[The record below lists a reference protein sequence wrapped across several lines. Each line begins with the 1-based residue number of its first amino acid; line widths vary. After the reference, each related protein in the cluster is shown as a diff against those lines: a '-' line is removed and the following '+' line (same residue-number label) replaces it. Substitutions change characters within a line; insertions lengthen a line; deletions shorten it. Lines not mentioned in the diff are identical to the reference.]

1 MLHLFNKVYL
11 ELDDKIELNLDRAVI
26 GPNGVV
32 MANDLTGLTQGE
44 LVHYSTSFPTDF
56 VNFITKLRAH
66 GTSTGKKIVV
76 YADKE
81 NYKKFIV
88 TWFKTILPNL
98 DETIFNKIIE
108 LTVFK
113 ERVISNTQ
121 LQTVS
126 SLNMT
131 QLWEGLGDFDFDGV
145 TVTDEERAYIKMLN
159 LNLSYEYLLA
169 DHFSGSTNYTSK
181 LNTTVH
187 MFLKRWFKE
196 LFTDN
201 REMVLMNL
209 NNKSFQDGLGYT
221 QSDVDFSATNPLSGI
236 TGLESYAD
244 DEIWDKTTDLS
255 SGVYGICKLE
265 GLSDTKIA
273 GLRTLIKKVFAD
285 VEGMEIN
292 RTMFSI
298 LDYLELAAKETITDT
313 EMNTVL
319 DFVVANPFD
328 TALVPKFDFQNVN
341 YVMINH
347 ILNLKR
353 DNDTASLTKFS
364 LL

>member
-11 ELDDKIELNLDRAVI
+11 ELDDKIELNLDRVVI
-26 GPNGVV
+26 GRQGNA
-32 MANDLTGLTQGE
+32 MAKDLTGLVQGE
-44 LVHYSTSFPTDF
+44 LVLHSLTFPTDF
-56 VNFITKLRAH
+56 VDLIETIKTH
-66 GTSTGKKIVV
+66 TDTTGKKLIV
-76 YADKE
+76 YADLA
-81 NYKKFIV
+81 NYRQFVVK
-88 TWFKTILPNL
+88 WFKTILPNL
-98 DETIFNKIIE
+98 DKTSFDKLIE
-108 LTVFK
+108 LTEFK
-113 ERVISNTQ
+113 ERVITNTQ
-121 LQTVS
+121 LQSVS
-126 SLNMT
+126 SVDMQ
-131 QLWEGLGDFDFDGV
+131 QLWEGLGEFDFNGI
-145 TVTDEERAYIKMLN
+145 TVTDEERTSIKNLG

>member
-11 ELDDKIELNLDRAVI
+11 ELDDKIELNLDRVVI
-26 GPNGVV
+26 GRQGHA
-32 MANDLTGLTQGE
+32 MAKNLTGLIQGE
-44 LVHYSTSFPTDF
+44 LLLYSLTFPTDF
-56 VNFITKLRAH
+56 VDLIETIKTH
-66 GTSTGKKIVV
+66 TDTSGKKLIV
-76 YADKE
+76 YADLT
-81 NYKKFIV
+81 NYKQFIV
-88 TWFKTILPNL
+88 KWFKTILPNL
-98 DETIFNKIIE
+98 DETTFNKIVE

-113 ERVISNTQ
+113 ERVINNTQ
-121 LQTVS
+121 LQSVS
-126 SLNMT
+126 SLDMT
-131 QLWEGLGDFDFDGV
+131 QLWEGLGEFDFDGV
-145 TVTDEERAYIKMLN
+145 TVTDDDRAYIKVLN

-181 LNTTVH
+181 LNTTFH
-187 MFLKRWFKE
+187 LFLKRWFKE
-196 LFTDN
+196 IFTDN

-221 QSDVDFSATNPLSGI
+221 QSDVDFSSTNPLSGI

-298 LDYLELAAKETITDT
+298 LDYLELAAKETITDD

-341 YVMINH
+341 YVIVNH

-353 DNDTASLTKFS
+353 DNDTTTLTKFR